1 MKPHGF
7 CIIEKGKRTMKPLEN
22 KSSILG
28 KHPRLPL
35 ARIPVL
41 GRRHLRRFLAKALLV
56 AVAVASCWTGPSA
69 NAATPN
75 RLIVKLK
82 PALAEA
88 MESWVATSQPGVI
101 QPQQG
106 AKTWLAK
113 HSLSHVEPVYPT
125 LARSKRQSGQSYRQM
140 AELVREKFPKRAARR
155 TDAFDPPEVART
167 YLVVP
172 NARSP
177 AELETTLAGLK
188 ADPMVE
194 FAQREQAVHACFVPN
209 DPYFSSS
216 GSWGQHYDDLYGVKA
231 IYCPAAWDVST
242 GTGIIVA
249 VVDTGIDYTHLDI
262 TNNTWINT
270 GEIPGNGID
279 DDGNGYV
286 DDVRGWDF
294 IGHSAGAPQQ
304 DNDTFDRNG
313 HGTHVAGTIAAE
325 GNNGLGIIGVA
336 WGARVM
342 AVKGLSDG
350 GTGWDSVGANAIVYA
365 ANNGADVIN
374 ASWGGQGTS
383 PVLEDAL
390 NYAASLG
397 VVFVAAAGN
406 GNADEANFFP
416 ANCSAAIAVAALDP
430 NGGHAGFSNFG
441 NRLDVSAPGV
451 DILSLRATNTS
462 MGTPLAQDPGYT
474 RADGTSMAAPHVSG
488 VAALV
493 LSQHPTWSSEE
504 IRQVLRLTAD
514 HVDVDVLTGYGRVNA
529 LRAVQTGPT
538 LEARILSPANES
550 TASPIM
556 TVAGVAQ
563 GPGFGSYILDYGLG
577 DDPTNWLTLATG
589 SNAVNHSTLGTFQTS
604 ALPDGRYTIR
614 LRALNLGGVSFE
626 DRIQITVDYDFIT
639 TPSRPAWPSVA
650 SVYKPGAS
658 IAVVGTAAGLNFR
671 EFRVEWARGRDA
683 TSGWTNS
690 GIALVGDGLGS
701 VTNGL
706 LATWDSGGITQADYY
721 TIRLTSDKTAF
732 TNEAK
737 TYVYLEPDLYST
749 NWPQWFDSCP
759 SGGVLPAR
767 DAQGHTRLIIMNP
780 RYSNIT
786 FPPMLWSFALD
797 GSCQTNQLNFGNYV
811 QVAVGDVAGAGSDEV
826 IVADNVVASGL
837 QGPSLIKVFPANA
850 ASPITTFPPTPT
862 SFCET
867 LVTLADLNGDGVPE
881 ILALGTG
888 LSGSSNLLY
897 VWTST
902 GTLVSS
908 NFPIAVSDAND
919 PMGENNTDRVM
930 PLLRGDGHSD
940 ILVATGNT
948 NGTFS
953 LNKYSADG
961 TPAAWPTQTFY
972 GQFGKMVSGDVN
984 GDGRRKIV
992 VSYYNSTHGFVEVL
1006 SPDGATLPGW
1016 PVRFPNGGV
1025 NVALGDLDCDGVDE
1039 IIAEDIWNIYVLRG
1053 DGTPFSSAWP
1063 LRPYPQLCRPLA
1075 VADVNGDG
1083 FPEILTTDL
1092 GGLEGTE
1099 LRAYDRDARLVRSW
1113 NLLGFDGRLPN
1124 FAVGLLVGDFDGNG
1138 KLDIA
1143 VNYALET
1150 GTPLSGW
1157 EDHGAL
1163 TVLAL
1168 DVPFIRNPHDWP
1180 MDYHDPQNT
1189 ANDFALLTISGT
1201 IRSSTGTPIPG
1212 VFVFFSNGG
1221 ATTTTDSIGF
1231 YSLSLDRGWTGTA
1244 TPSLACYSFNPAS
1257 QSYTNLTASQSGQD
1271 YTATATASYWISI
1284 ASSPSGG
1291 GSVTGGGSYNC
1302 GTNVTVCAT
1311 ARPYCYSFVNWTEG
1325 TGVVSTTNCYTFT
1338 AASNRALVANFVEVC
1353 PPPTATVTGTNTI
1366 CSGQQTVV
1374 LAALTG
1380 QGPWS
1385 VTWSCNGVP
1394 LLTTNYSTSVG
1405 ALTVSP
1411 TNASLSSVTNVLYTV
1426 SAVTESCGCT
1436 ARPEDLTGGAMIT
1449 IAPPVSATATGT
1461 NTICNGQSS
1470 VVLAALTGQGP
1481 WSVTWSCNGVP
1492 LLTTNYS
1499 TSVGALA
1506 VSPTNASLS
1515 SVTNVFYT
1523 VSSVTESDGCA
1534 ARPQDLTGGAMITIA
1549 PPISALVSPAA
1560 ATIPTNGSATITVQ
1574 LTGLAPWTLYWSDV
1588 TSPQTAVASP
1598 ATRVVYATNITGL
1611 GAYSFTFALT
1621 NVNDADGCPL
1631 FPTNNNTSEI
1641 TVINTSGIVR
1651 LQNGI
1656 NTTNAVCPG
1665 ACTNLLLSLNSW
1677 TDGNRIYGSP
1687 WTVTLSDGQGPRT
1700 VTAPTASTNVL
1711 ITECLPTT
1719 TVVAV
1724 TNVVGTFD
1732 TGQYSTLSSN
1742 QIAGSA
1748 TVVIVPLPAGAVTSA
1763 GSQTN
1768 CAGGANPPLFVAFNT
1783 GNQANWYWQATN
1795 LVCANSATYVPTNAA
1810 AGVWT
1815 FDVKEVNSN
1824 RCEATAFATN
1834 VTLVLTACPPTIS
1847 LAGTNV
1853 VIEWLGNQKL
1863 LSTTNLARPIQWILL
1878 SNPPFALA
1886 TNYWTN
1892 QIGPPPA
1899 EQFFKLTN
1907 F

>member
-1 MKPHGF
+1 MKPHGP
-7 CIIEKGKRTMKPLEN
+7 CTIEKGKRAMKPLEN
-22 KSSILG
+22 KSSSLG
-28 KHPRLPL
+28 KHPLLPL
-35 ARIPVL
+35 ARTPML
-41 GRRHLRRFLAKALLV
+41 GVRHLRRFPAKALLV

-88 MESWVATSQPGVI
+88 MESWVALSQPGMI
-101 QPQQG
+101 QPPQG

-125 LARSKRQSGQSYRQM
+125 LVRTKRQTGQSYRQM
-140 AELVREKFPKRAARR
+140 AEAVREKFPQRAVRR
-155 TDAFDPPEVART
+155 TDAFDPPEIGRT
-167 YLVVP
+167 YLAVP
-172 NARSP
+172 NARSL
-177 AELETTLAGLK
+177 AELEGILAGLK

-209 DPYFSSS
+209 DPYFSSI
-216 GSWGQHYDDLYGVKA
+216 GSWGQAYDDLYGVKA
-231 IYCPAAWDVST
+231 LGCPAAWDVST

-262 TNNTWINT
+262 TNNIWINP

-336 WGARVM
+336 WGAKVM

-451 DILSLRATNTS
+451 DILSLRATNTNL
-462 MGTPLAQDPGYT
+462 GTLLPQDPGYT

-514 HVDVDVLTGYGRVNA
+514 DVEDLGVDVLTGYGRVDA
-529 LRAVQTGPT
+529 LRAVQSGPT

-550 TASPIM
+550 TASPTM

-563 GPGFGSYILDYGLG
+563 GPGFGSYILDYGPG

-780 RYSNIT
+780 RYSNVT
-786 FPPMLWSFALD
+786 FPPTLWSFALD
-797 GSCQTNQLNFGNYV
+797 GSSQTSPLCFGNYT
-811 QVAVGDVAGAGSDEV
+811 QVAVGS
-826 IVADNVVASGL
+826 VASAGGDEIIVTDDVVPGDW
-837 QGPSLIKVFPANA
+837 QGPGQIKIFPANA
-850 ASPITTFPPTPT
+850 GSAITIFPSVPL
-862 SFCET
+862 SFWDA
-867 LVTLADLNGDGVPE
+867 LVTLADLTGDGVPE
-881 ILALGTG
+881 ILALAAG
-888 LSGSSNLLY
+888 LSGNSNLLY
-897 VWTST
+897 AWTAT
-902 GTLVSS
+902 GALVSS

-919 PMGENNTDRVM
+919 TLRSNGSNRVM
-930 PLLRGDGHSD
+930 PLLNDDGRSE

-948 NGTFS
+948 NDTFS
-953 LNKYSADG
+953 LKKYTADG
-961 TPAAWPTQTFY
+961 SPAAWPARTFN
-972 GQFGKMVSGDVN
+972 GQFDRMVSGDVD
-984 GDGRRKIV
+984 GDGRREIV
-992 VSYYNSTHGFVEVL
+992 VSYYNSTDTEGFVEVL

-1039 IIAEDIWNIYVLRG
+1039 IIAKDTWNIYVLRG
-1053 DGTPFSSAWP
+1053 DGTPLSSAWP

-1092 GGLEGTE
+1092 GGLVGTE

-1124 FAVGLLVGDFDGNG
+1124 SAVGLLVGDFDGNG

-1221 ATTTTDSIGF
+1221 ATTTTDSNGF

-1257 QSYTNLTASQSGQD
+1257 QSYTNLTASQGGRV
-1271 YTATATASYWISI
+1271 YTATAIAYSISV
-1284 ASSPSGG
+1284 ASSPSGS
-1291 GSVTGGGSYNC
+1291 GSVTGGGSCNC

-1311 ARPYCYSFVNWTEG
+1311 ARLYCYRFANWTEG
-1325 TGVVSTTNCYTFT
+1325 TNVVSTTNCYTF
-1338 AASNRALVANFVEVC
+1338 AATNDRALVANFVQV
-1353 PPPTATVTGTNTI
+1353 PPTASVTGTNMI
-1366 CSGQQTVV
+1366 CNGQQTVV

-1385 VTWSCNGVP
+1385 VTWSCNEVP
-1394 LLTTNYSTSVG
+1394 FLMTNYSTCVG

-1411 TNASLSSVTNVLYTV
+1411 ANASLSSVTNVLYTV
-1426 SAVTESCGCT
+1426 SAVTDGCAGA
-1436 ARPEDLTGGAMIT
+1436 ARPEDLTGGA
-1449 IAPPVSATATGT
+1449 V
-1461 NTICNGQSS
+1461 
-1470 VVLAALTGQGP
+1470 
-1481 WSVTWSCNGVP
+1481 
-1492 LLTTNYS
+1492 
-1499 TSVGALA
+1499 
-1506 VSPTNASLS
+1506 
-1515 SVTNVFYT
+1515 
-1523 VSSVTESDGCA
+1523 
-1534 ARPQDLTGGAMITIA
+1534 ITIA

-1560 ATIPTNGSATITVQ
+1560 ATIPTNGNVMIAVQ
-1574 LTGLAPWTLYWSDV
+1574 LTGLAPWTLHWSGV

-1598 ATRVVYATNITGL
+1598 ATRVVYATNITAL
-1611 GAYSFTFALT
+1611 GTYSFTFALT

-1631 FPTNNNTSEI
+1631 FPTDNNTSEI
-1641 TVINTSGIVR
+1641 TVLNPSGIVR
-1651 LQNGI
+1651 LQNGLD
-1656 NTTNAVCPG
+1656 TTNPVCAG
-1665 ACTNLLLSLNSW
+1665 ACTKLLLTLNSW
-1677 TDGNRIYGSP
+1677 TNGNEVYGSP

-1700 VTAPTASTNVL
+1700 VTAPTASTNVF
-1711 ITECLPTT
+1711 ITECLPATT
-1719 TVVAV
+1719 IVTV
-1724 TNVVGTFD
+1724 TNVVGTAC
-1732 TGQYSTLSSN
+1732 TGQHSMLSVAR
-1742 QIAGSA
+1742 IGGSA
-1748 TVVIVPLPAGAVTSA
+1748 TVVIVPVPAGAVTSA
-1763 GSQTN
+1763 VSQTN

-1783 GNQANWYWQATN
+1783 GNQANWYWQTTN
-1795 LVCANSATYVPTNAA
+1795 LVCANNATYVPTNAA
-1810 AGVWT
+1810 AGTWT
-1815 FDVKEVNSN
+1815 FGVKEVNSN
-1824 RCEATAFATN
+1824 LCEAPAFATN
-1834 VTLVLTACPPTIS
+1834 VSLVLTACPPTIS
-1847 LAGTNV
+1847 LAGTNL
-1853 VIEWLGNQKL
+1853 VIEWLGSQKL
-1863 LSTTNLARPIQWILL
+1863 LSTTNLVRPIQWILL
-1878 SNPPFALA
+1878 SNPPFAFA

-1892 QIGPPPA
+1892 QIDSPPA
-1899 EQFFKLTN
+1899 KQFFKLTN